1 MVLLRLIIAYFCFIN
16 MALAT
21 TIEEQLNHYI
31 QQVEIP
37 RYARSYPTAEIAISL
52 NNLAA
57 LNYLPEC
64 AADNITI
71 SNQRNDAAKR
81 TNYLVACS
89 DPIWKSYVP
98 ATLSIQLQAI
108 KANSPINRGET
119 ISEQNTSLARV
130 DLVDLRGQAYTLNNP
145 PYGLVASRNIRVN
158 TFITSTLTKPPL
170 LVKKG
175 DQVLITAKSG
185 SITVKMNGTAMEN
198 GSQSQQIRVKNS
210 SSGRI
215 VHAKVV
221 SDGEVLV
228 NY

>member
-1 MVLLRLIIAYFCFIN
+1 MAY
-16 MALAT
+16 AA

-31 QQVEIP
+31 QHVEIP
-37 RYARSYPTAEIAISL
+37 RYARSYPTAEVSISL
-52 NNLAA
+52 NNIAS

-64 AADNITI
+64 ASNNISI

-89 DPIWKSYVP
+89 NPTWKSYIP
-98 ATLSIQLQAI
+98 ATLSINVQAI
-108 KANSPINRGET
+108 KTNSPINRGDT
-119 ISEQNTSLARV
+119 INRQNTSLALV
-130 DLVDLRGQAYTLNNP
+130 DIVDLRGQAYTMDNP
-145 PYGLVASRNIRVN
+145 PYGLVAARNIRVN
-158 TFITSTLTKPPL
+158 TFITSALTKPAL

-198 GSQSQQIRVKNS
+198 GSMSQQIRVKNV

-215 VHAKVV
+215 VYAKVV